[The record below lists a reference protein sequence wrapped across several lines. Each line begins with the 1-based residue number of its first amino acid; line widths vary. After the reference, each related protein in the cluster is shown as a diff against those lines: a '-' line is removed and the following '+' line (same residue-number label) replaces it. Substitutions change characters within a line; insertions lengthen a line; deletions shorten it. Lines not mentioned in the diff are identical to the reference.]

1 VLIFGI
7 VLFNNVLSVFE
18 IVMVPLVL
26 ALLSSVAFAAS
37 QILIR
42 KNIEDSNYLNT
53 SVTVTIM
60 GNIVLWPLA
69 LVFTDFNN
77 LNLEG
82 ILLFLIAGF
91 LAPGVARL
99 IYFKG
104 MKTVGISANSTVFS
118 TYPLYTS
125 IIAVSFLG
133 EVLTTENWVGLA
145 CTIIGVL
152 FIGKTLSKNSPTKH
166 ATTKGLLIPVTG
178 SLLVAISSIIRKEG
192 LNIYNQPFLGV
203 AVGYTA
209 SLFFYLMVLGFSK
222 PDANLQY
229 SKKDLKLFWKSG
241 VGIAIGWLL
250 SFFALS
256 QEMVS
261 IIVPLLQ
268 TELLFIILFSYI
280 FLRKIEKI
288 SITLIAG
295 ALLIITGIILI
306 SIN

>member
-1 VLIFGI
+1 MWIYCI
-7 VLFNNVLSVFE
+7 VLFNNALSIFE
-18 IVMVPLVL
+18 TVMLPIVL

-42 KNIEDSNYLNT
+42 KNIEQSNYLNT

-69 LVFTDFNN
+69 LLFTDFSN

-82 ILLFLIAGF
+82 ILFFLVAGF

-125 IIAVSFLG
+125 IIAVTFLG
-133 EVLTTENWVGLA
+133 ELLTTENWIGLA
-145 CTIIGVL
+145 CTLAGVL
-152 FIGKTLSKNSPTKH
+152 FIGKTLNKNSATKH

-178 SLLVAISSIIRKEG
+178 SILVAISSIIRKEG
-192 LNIYNQPFLGV
+192 LNIYNQPLLGV

-209 SLFFYLMVLGFSK
+209 SLCFYLLVLRLTK
-222 PDANLQY
+222 PDINLQY
-229 SKKDLKLFWKSG
+229 SKNDLKQFWKPG

-268 TELLFIILFSYI
+268 TELLFILLFSYI

-288 SITLIAG
+288 TITLIAG
-295 ALLIITGIILI
+295 ALLTIIGIILI

>member
-1 VLIFGI
+1 MLPI
-7 VLFNNVLSVFE
+7 
-18 IVMVPLVL
+18 VL

-42 KNIEDSNYLNT
+42 KNIEQSNYLNT

-69 LVFTDFNN
+69 ILFTDFSK
-77 LNLEG
+77 LNPEG
-82 ILLFLIAGF
+82 IVFFLIAGF

-99 IYFKG
+99 VYFKG
-104 MKTVGISANSTVFS
+104 MKTVGISANSTIFS
-118 TYPLYTS
+118 TYPLYTT

-133 EVLTTENWVGLA
+133 EVITTENWIGLA
-145 CTIIGVL
+145 CITTGVLIIGK
-152 FIGKTLSKNSPTKH
+152 ISNKNSPTSQ

-178 SLLVAISSIIRKEG
+178 SLLVAFSSIIRKEG
-192 LNIYNQPFLGV
+192 LNLYNQPLLGV
-203 AVGYTA
+203 AVGYSA
-209 SLFFYLMVLGFSK
+209 SLIFYLIVLAFSK
-222 PDANLQY
+222 PDAPSKY
-229 SKKDLKLFWKSG
+229 TKKDLKLFWRSG

-268 TELLFIILFSYI
+268 TELLFILLFSYI

-288 SITLIAG
+288 SITLIAN
-295 ALLIITGIILI
+295 ALLIIMGIILI
-306 SIN
+306 SLT